1 MILNNMTPKEKIA
14 QAEKLFGIIDRISD
28 KWVEDNLHSL
38 KKRKL
43 YPFTQHIKRNFA
55 EFGEWNLSM
64 QFKSRP
70 NIRRGIEYSIHSWQR
85 YFVNRSDKVENIG
98 AGLYFV
104 GETTKGGV
112 GFNEFT
118 PHFFNRFK
126 ERYFQRQNKQ
136 DDFNTVVEELMK
148 GMEHALI
155 CNSPK
160 ILEKKLPHS
169 KKTKVVNIPHYEG
182 YDNFAAF
189 IPQGL
194 CLGIQRRN
202 EYYCFLTFIGEEELF
217 DNQREI
223 MTEAEKIMEERRRWK
238 ETTPEQRKKNMT
250 KLLQY
255 FQSLKETGNS
265 NNSAT
270 LPLPLISF

>member
-38 KKRKL
+38 KKRKI

-70 NIRRGIEYSIHSWQR
+70 NIRRGVEYSIHSWQR

-104 GETTKGGV
+104 GETAKGGV

-126 ERYFQRQNKQ
+126 ERYFQRLNKQ
-136 DDFNTVVEELMK
+136 CDFGTIVEELMK

-194 CLGIQRRN
+194 CLGIHKSDY
-202 EYYCFLTFIGEEELF
+202 YYCFLTFVGEDELF
-217 DNQREI
+217 ENQNYLYQ
-223 MTEAEKIMEERRRWK
+223 EASRIIQILQNRDYKSPQQRGFRIEEAQRLRDYYKEKQKVKI
-238 ETTPEQRKKNMT
+238 
-250 KLLQY
+250 
-255 FQSLKETGNS
+255 
-265 NNSAT
+265 
-270 LPLPLISF
+270 IS